1 MASLLLDEPAP
12 RKGDSPMDPF
22 FLARILAASVVALAL
37 ALCAG
42 HAPAGS
48 GTAPH
53 LAATSADAAP

>member
-1 MASLLLDEPAP
+1 
-12 RKGDSPMDPF
+12 MDPF